1 MKYEKNIQELI
12 QISKNRKI
20 KFAEKYYK
28 SEDNKTTMGEVSIK
42 QILFLNYKET
52 EAGSNPREFIG
63 LKKSNIEIFESLL
76 QNYDNLFRFLHSGII
91 VSIVNPKFLDEFSIQ
106 YEDCCLTNGN
116 QTRFIIL
123 IITFLKLISENI
135 ELSKI
140 NKRNFQDFMNNHF
153 QKDVELLSITQN
165 IYAGKKFRN
174 VSNMINKITKTTKL
188 LELFKEMNLNNFL
201 DTKIRIQINVINEIT
216 DDNESNS
223 SYNFYIGTQI
233 AEANND
239 TQNVKADDIFGTKR
253 KEALNEFIFNNFNEE
268 FNGKV
273 QIEFRFGEIG
283 EGNKVHILTLFR
295 LVVATGILTKYNEM
309 IKLTNQRLP
318 IYKIFERLLNKK
330 EIEKTKQAV
339 SKLIPLLYIIRKE
352 YIEPYLL
359 ELKRT
364 FIRSYKTKA
373 SAGELDNT
381 IIGDEI
387 NRIDKGDQKLESL
400 IKSKINFNIEH
411 ITPVLIFRIKNLI
424 KEENGKLTLTIK
436 EQDKEKFFKG
446 MIEAIYEKYIE
457 MKLGGIRTS
466 LTTEV
471 RDRKFY
477 EFGKEAYITS
487 KRFYNLEETD
497 YIKDNSHIIR

>member
-1 MKYEKNIQELI
+1 MKYEEIIQELI

-20 KFAEKYYK
+20 KFVEKYYK

-52 EAGSNPREFIG
+52 EAGSNPREFTG

-76 QNYDNLFRFLHSGII
+76 QNYSDLFRFLHSGII
-91 VSIVNPKFLDEFSIQ
+91 VSIVNPKFIDEFSIQ

-123 IITFLKLISENI
+123 IITFLKLIIEET

-140 NKRNFQDFMNNHF
+140 NKKIFQDFMNNHF
-153 QKDVELLSITQN
+153 KNEDELLSIARN
-165 IYAGKKFRN
+165 IYAGKKFKN
-174 VSNMINKITKTTKL
+174 VSNIINRIKNTPKL
-188 LELFKEMNLNNFL
+188 SELFGKMNLDNFL
-201 DTKIRIQINVINEIT
+201 DTKIRIQINAINEIT
-216 DDNESNS
+216 GDNESNAP
-223 SYNFYIGTQI
+223 YNFYIGTQI

-253 KEALNEFIFNNFNEE
+253 KEALNEFIFNNFNKE
-268 FNGKV
+268 FNEKV
-273 QIEFRFGEIG
+273 KIEFRFGEIG
-283 EGNKVHILTLFR
+283 ERNKVHILTLFR

-330 EIEKTKQAV
+330 EIEKTKEAV
-339 SKLIPLLYIIRKE
+339 SKLIPLLYSIRKD
-352 YIEPYLL
+352 YIEPYLSDF
-359 ELKRT
+359 KRT

-373 SAGELDNT
+373 SAGELDDR

-387 NRIDKGDQKLESL
+387 KRIGKDDQKLETL
-400 IKSKINFNIEH
+400 IKSKINYNIEH
-411 ITPVLIFRIKNLI
+411 ITPVLIFRIRNLF
-424 KEENGKLTLTIK
+424 KEENGKLILTIK
-436 EQDKEKFFKG
+436 EQDKKKFFMG

-487 KRFYNLEETD
+487 KRFYNLEETN
-497 YIKDNSHIIR
+497 YIKDNSHIIK